1 MKVFTHR
8 IYASKKPLEN
18 LDLMQFIFLSAS
30 SAPAR
35 EAARIPLP
43 MLLGSV
49 QRRPASRGRASLQEV
64 EDMPNAPF
72 SFSTR

>member
-35 EAARIPLP
+35 EAAIPAAHV
-43 MLLGSV
+43 LLG
-49 QRRPASRGRASLQEV
+49 QRAEETGQQEG
-64 EDMPNAPF
+64 
-72 SFSTR
+72 